1 MPVVRVSFF
10 EGRTDE
16 QKEKLAL
23 VITDAIVEIAGS
35 GREGVNIIY
44 DEVAREN
51 WYIGGKPTKKRGA
64 DS

>member
-16 QKEKLAL
+16 QKGKLAL
-23 VITDAIVEIAGS
+23 AITDAIVEIAGS
-35 GREGVNIIY
+35 GREGVNVIY

-51 WYIGGKPTKKRGA
+51 WYIGGRPTKKKVA
-64 DS
+64 AS